1 MMLILVCL
9 PCGHKYKVCTL
20 ENIIYFLCSPKNVC
34 VYEDALCQKNGLLD
48 YSWKKKEC
56 IQLQEV
62 DDMHDACDEV
72 ERMLIHI
79 DEQSPNCLQDNILYY
94 IGRYIV

>member
-1 MMLILVCL
+1 MYIN
-9 PCGHKYKVCTL
+9 K
-20 ENIIYFLCSPKNVC
+20 
-34 VYEDALCQKNGLLD
+34 DALCQKNGLLD

-79 DEQSPNCLQDNILYY
+79 DEQSQ
-94 IGRYIV
+94 IVCKTIFCITLEGTLFEGC

>member
-1 MMLILVCL
+1 MYIN
-9 PCGHKYKVCTL
+9 K
-20 ENIIYFLCSPKNVC
+20 
-34 VYEDALCQKNGLLD
+34 DALCQKNGLLD

-72 ERMLIHI
+72 E
-79 DEQSPNCLQDNILYY
+79 
-94 IGRYIV
+94 

>member
-1 MMLILVCL
+1 MNPQGLV
-9 PCGHKYKVCTL
+9 TT
-20 ENIIYFLCSPKNVC
+20 NF
-34 VYEDALCQKNGLLD
+34 EDALCQKNGLLD

-56 IQLQEV
+56 IQLQGV
-62 DDMHDACDEV
+62 DDVRDACDEV

-94 IGRYIV
+94 IGGYIVRRLLQKLQCENAKKNYC